1 MSNNLILCNSVY
13 QVFVALWL
21 KYNMLSEENTDILIS
36 DHMNHY
42 EQVADN
48 IKKTKL
54 FRNVY
59 TVKSKQFVFG
69 GRGYSGQLEKF
80 FYRTFPKKELYK
92 LIELKNKYDCF
103 FFSNFDEFSEL
114 IYDVLKRRN
123 NKMKVNIYTDGISTQ
138 SKLFEGYYNDTDI
151 PKTKKYKI
159 FALISGK
166 KYIYGNIN
174 KFLVFEPDLMEWDPK
189 CKVEKINP
197 VSKDKA
203 FLNIVNQVFGYDNI
217 EDEYNE
223 KYIFF
228 EESFYADSGYMEDVE
243 LIDKLAEIV
252 GKENLLI
259 KIHPRNP
266 KNRFKELGYKTNKNT
281 YVPWEVI
288 AMNIDLSDKKLIA
301 IASTSILNP
310 IHIFGMDIKAYS
322 LINCLNEI
330 PKLLDTPLSKTVVN
344 MFHAYPDSIK
354 ICTDI
359 EDIMQK

>member
-21 KYNMLSEENTDILIS
+21 KHNMLSEENSDIIIS
-36 DHMNHY
+36 DHMNGY
-42 EQVADN
+42 DLIAES
-48 IKKTKL
+48 IKKTGL
-54 FRNVY
+54 FKTVY
-59 TVKSKQFVFG
+59 TVKSKHFVFG
-69 GRGYSGQLEKF
+69 SYEYSSQLQKF

-92 LIELKNKYDCF
+92 FIKLKTKYDSF
-103 FFSNFDEFSEL
+103 YFSNLDEFSEL

-151 PKTKKYKI
+151 PKTKKYKF

-189 CKVEKINP
+189 CKVVKINP
-197 VSKDKA
+197 VSKDET
-203 FLNIVNQVFGYDNI
+203 FLNIVNQVFEYENI

-243 LIDKLAEIV
+243 LIEKLAEIV

-281 YVPWEVI
+281 SVPWEVI
-288 AMNIDLSDKKLIA
+288 AMNIDLSDKKLIS
-301 IASTSILNP
+301 IASSSILNP
-310 IHIFGMDIKAYS
+310 KQVLGINTQAYS
-322 LINCLNEI
+322 LINCLNEV
-330 PKLLDTPLSKTVVN
+330 PELLDSPLSKTVVN